1 MPTIE
6 ERIDSLES
14 ILGQFI
20 VHTDVALRRLENEMR
35 AFKDEMRAFK
45 NETKEENK
53 RRNRE
58 WGDLARKMGTMVED
72 LIAPALRPALKKYF
86 KSEVT
91 MEGQRMIRRKGGEDY
106 EVDAIVAG
114 KDKVFMI
121 EVRSTPKVDYVNDIE
136 EKSGRFFEFFPEY
149 ADKELIIIY
158 GGISFPENVIKY
170 ASRKKIYVMAW
181 REWEYMDIL
190 NFDDIASA
198 VV

>member
-6 ERIDSLES
+6 ERVDSLES

-35 AFKDEMRAFK
+35 AFKDEMIAFKGEMIAFK

-136 EKSGRFFEFFPEY
+136 EKSGRF
-149 ADKELIIIY
+149 LN
-158 GGISFPENVIKY
+158 SF
-170 ASRKKIYVMAW
+170 
-181 REWEYMDIL
+181 L
-190 NFDDIASA
+190 NMQIRSL
-198 VV
+198 